1 MRGMQAAIKTNYF
14 SFFMFFNTN
23 YRFFSYLCA
32 QNQTSFGFYNEK
44 SLHFI
49 IQIQNIMAKFIEEF
63 KEFAFKGNVM
73 DMAVG
78 VIIGGA
84 FGKIVSSIVGDLIM
98 PLVAAIWDVNVS
110 DLKIELKPGVP
121 EVVNEAG
128 EVVTEA
134 IDAVTWNYGAFCQN
148 VLDFFI
154 IAICLFFIV
163 KAIAKAS
170 ALRKKKEAEEAAAA
184 PEPEPTK
191 EEVLLTEIRDLLKE
205 KK

>member
-1 MRGMQAAIKTNYF
+1 
-14 SFFMFFNTN
+14 
-23 YRFFSYLCA
+23 
-32 QNQTSFGFYNEK
+32 
-44 SLHFI
+44 
-49 IQIQNIMAKFIEEF
+49 MAKFIEEF
-63 KEFAFKGNVM
+63 KEFAFKGNVI

-98 PLVAAIWDVNVS
+98 PLVAAMWGVNVS

-121 EVVNEAG
+121 EVTNEAG
-128 EVVTEA
+128 EVVKEA
-134 IDAVTWNYGAFCQN
+134 VEAVTWNYGAFCQN

-154 IAICLFFIV
+154 IAICLFLMI
-163 KAIAKAS
+163 KGIAKLS
-170 ALRKKKEAEEAAAA
+170 ALRKKKEAEAAAA
-184 PEPEPTK
+184 EPAPEPTK